1 MPLFSVQ
8 CMTFTLNFHIFFYR
22 NHPVHITNE
31 VGNISPSA
39 FIPFC
44 DFGGD
49 MSRIG
54 VKMDDEF
61 DLPVCKGFRDK
72 ILNDQL
78 CYEVDPNEF
87 NELKSSDDAMKKG
100 LSFLVDFNEDRQVS
114 YEKETMKREDN
125 LYGKFS
131 QTINNEKLMIYL
143 DTIGKKMS

>member
-1 MPLFSVQ
+1 
-8 CMTFTLNFHIFFYR
+8 
-22 NHPVHITNE
+22 
-31 VGNISPSA
+31 
-39 FIPFC
+39 
-44 DFGGD
+44 

-87 NELKSSDDAMKKG
+87 NELKSSEDAMKKG
-100 LSFLVDFNEDRQVS
+100 LSFLVDFNEDRQVF
-114 YEKETMKREDN
+114 YEKETVKKDDN
-125 LYGKFS
+125 LYEKFS

>member
-1 MPLFSVQ
+1 
-8 CMTFTLNFHIFFYR
+8 
-22 NHPVHITNE
+22 
-31 VGNISPSA
+31 
-39 FIPFC
+39 
-44 DFGGD
+44 
-49 MSRIG
+49 MSMIG
-54 VKMDDEF
+54 VKIDDAF
-61 DLPVCKGFRDK
+61 DFPVCIGFRDK

-78 CYEVDPNEF
+78 CYEFDPNEF